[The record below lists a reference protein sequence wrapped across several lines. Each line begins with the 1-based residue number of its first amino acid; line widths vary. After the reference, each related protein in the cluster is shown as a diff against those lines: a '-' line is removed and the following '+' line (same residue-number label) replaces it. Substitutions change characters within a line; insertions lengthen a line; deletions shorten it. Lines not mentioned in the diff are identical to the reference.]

1 MSTTMIEVNR
11 FSKLLKTEK
20 TALLIIDIQERILP
34 VINNYQI
41 VLDNTIKLI
50 KGFKVLQLPIYFT
63 EQYPK
68 GLGPTHKAI
77 ANELGNIEPFE
88 KMSFS
93 CSGAGDLF
101 GEFEKKNL
109 SQIVV
114 CGIESHVCVQQTV
127 LDLIENGIQV
137 NLAADAISSRKEID
151 YKTSLDRMRLHGAEV
166 TTSESILFELLNIC
180 GTDQFRAVSK
190 IVK

>member
-1 MSTTMIEVNR
+1 MSEVKR
-11 FSKLLKTEK
+11 FSKLLKPES

-34 VINNYQI
+34 VISNHER
-41 VLDNTIKLI
+41 VLEYTLKLI
-50 KGFKVLQLPIYFT
+50 KGFKTLGLPIYYT

-68 GLGPTHKAI
+68 GLGSTAKPI
-77 ANELGNIEPFE
+77 LSELGDLKPFD

-93 CSGAGDLF
+93 CAGAGELF
-101 GEFEKKNL
+101 NEFARKKL
-109 SQIVV
+109 TQIVV

-137 NLAADAISSRKEID
+137 NLAADAVSSRKEID
-151 YKTSLDRMRLHGAEV
+151 YQTSLDRMKHHNTEI
-166 TTSESILFELLNIC
+166 TTTEAILFELLNVC
-180 GTDQFRAVSK
+180 GTSQFKEVSK

>member
-1 MSTTMIEVNR
+1 MSEVKR
-11 FSKLLKTEK
+11 FSKLLKPNQ
-20 TALLIIDIQERILP
+20 TALLIIDVQERILP
-34 VINNYQI
+34 VISNYLL
-41 VLDNTIKLI
+41 VVENTLKLI
-50 KGFKVLQLPIYFT
+50 KGFKVLGLPLYYT

-68 GLGPTHKAI
+68 GLGPTVSSITK
-77 ANELGNIEPFE
+77 ELGELKPFD

-93 CSGAGDLF
+93 CSGASDLF
-101 GEFEKKNL
+101 EEFKKKNL

-137 NLAADAISSRKEID
+137 NLAADAVSSRKEID
-151 YKTSLDRMRLHGAEV
+151 YNTALNRMRHHGAEV
-166 TTSESILFELLNIC
+166 TTTESILFELLNIC
-180 GTDQFRAVSK
+180 GTPQFKDISK

>member
-1 MSTTMIEVNR
+1 MNNFNR
-11 FSKLLKTEK
+11 FSKLLKPDSS
-20 TALLIIDIQERILP
+20 ALLIIDIQERILP
-34 VINNYQI
+34 VINNHQM
-41 VLDNTIKLI
+41 VVANTLKLI
-50 KGFKVLQLPIYFT
+50 KGFKVLSLPIYLT

-77 ANELGNIEPFE
+77 VDELSEIKPFE

-101 GEFEKKNL
+101 NEFTEKNL
-109 SQIVV
+109 NQIVV

-127 LDLIENGIQV
+127 LDLIENKFQI
-137 NLAADAISSRKEID
+137 NLAADSVSSRKEID
-151 YKTSLDRMRLHGAEV
+151 YHIALERMRYHGAEV
-166 TTSESILFELLNIC
+166 TTTEAILFELLNIC
-180 GTDQFRAVSK
+180 GTPQFKEVSK